1 MKTNSALRNT
11 IFQYKNMTIKIL
23 GLTVGVGKAV
33 TRKDSVSNTV
43 VLVLQMYLR
52 VVGLMTFQKIKCEK
66 CTLK

>member
-23 GLTVGVGKAV
+23 GLTVGVGKAS

-52 VVGLMTFQKIKCEK
+52 VVGLMIFQKIKCEK